1 MNSDTK
7 RATLGKR
14 LAKAEKKIE
23 RQKDQIRMLR
33 SLLKRAEEVMRDW
46 GFRDEE
52 ETLMLDVQDALID
65 MRGDYDV

>member
-23 RQKDQIRMLR
+23 RQKEQIRMLR

-65 MRGDYDV
+65 MRGDYNV